1 MANSNLRLGY
11 FIALHWIML
20 FISMDFVALSA
31 PGTSILLRPDRVFT
45 AENENSQT
53 HWQVLIQADKIVA
66 AGPSGSF
73 PVPAETQV
81 LDLPGMTLLP
91 GLIEGHAHLF
101 LHPYNETK
109 WDDQVLK
116 EALPYRTIRAVEH
129 CRMTLLAG
137 FTTLRDLGT
146 EGAAFADV
154 SVKKAVNEGL
164 IPGPRLRVATKAIV
178 ATSSYGPGPQG
189 YAEWVLPCG
198 AQEASGEAEIL
209 KAVRDQIGHGADWIK
224 VYVDYRRGPQG
235 AAVPTFSPEEL
246 KRLVE
251 ESHSAGFPVSAH
263 ASTPEGMSR
272 AILAGVDTIEHGTQ
286 GTEEIFRLMAKKGIA
301 YFPTLTAVEAYAE
314 YFDHYNRNASPPTT
328 TMRQAEESFRLALKA
343 GVLIGNGSD
352 VGVFPHGENAREI
365 EWMVK
370 CGMTPAQALLSA
382 TSTNAKIL
390 RIQDQVGTIQS
401 GHLADLIAVQGDPL
415 ANIQTLHHVRLV
427 MKEGKIY
434 KQP

>member
-1 MANSNLRLGY
+1 MVKG
-11 FIALHWIML
+11 
-20 FISMDFVALSA
+20 
-31 PGTSILLRPDRVFT
+31 
-45 AENENSQT
+45 
-53 HWQVLIQADKIVA
+53 
-66 AGPSGSF
+66 
-73 PVPAETQV
+73 
-81 LDLPGMTLLP
+81 
-91 GLIEGHAHLF
+91 
-101 LHPYNETK
+101 
-109 WDDQVLK
+109 
-116 EALPYRTIRAVEH
+116 RA
-129 CRMTLLAG
+129 
-137 FTTLRDLGT
+137 T

-154 SVKKAVNEGL
+154 SVKKAVSEGL

-189 YAEWVLPCG
+189 YAEWALPCG
-198 AQEASGEAEIL
+198 AQEASGDAEIL

-224 VYVDYRRGPQG
+224 VYADYRRGPQS

-286 GTEEIFRLMAKKGIA
+286 GTEEIFRLMAEKGIA

-314 YFDHYNRNASPPTT
+314 YFDNYKRNASPPTT
-328 TMRQAEESFRLALKA
+328 SMRQAEKSFRLALKA

-401 GHLADLIAVQGDPL
+401 GLLADLIAVQGNPL
-415 ANIQTLHHVRLV
+415 ETIQTLHQVRLV

>member
-1 MANSNLRLGY
+1 MPNSNLRLGY

-20 FISMDFVALSA
+20 FISMDFEALSA
-31 PGTSILLRPDRVFT
+31 SGTSILLRPDRVFT
-45 AENENSQT
+45 AENENSQS

-81 LDLPGMTLLP
+81 LDLPGTTLLP

-224 VYVDYRRGPQG
+224 VYADYRRGPQG

-390 RIQDQVGTIQS
+390 RIQDQVGTIQP
-401 GHLADLIAVQGDPL
+401 GLLADLIAVQGDPL
-415 ANIQTLHHVRLV
+415 ANIQTLHQVRLV

-434 KQP
+434 KKP